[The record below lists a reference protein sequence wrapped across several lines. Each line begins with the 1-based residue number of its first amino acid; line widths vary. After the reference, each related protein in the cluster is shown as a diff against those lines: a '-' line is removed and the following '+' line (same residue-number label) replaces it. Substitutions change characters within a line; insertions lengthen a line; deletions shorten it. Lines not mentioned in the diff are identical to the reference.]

1 MYGSF
6 FPTHCAE
13 QLTEYEVILYMLS
26 DYTYVFEI
34 MLSNLMEVFDV
45 ELLNVFLIW
54 KTDLQTLAFLENVVL
69 KMLTRRILH
78 LNKRKM
84 H

>member
-1 MYGSF
+1 MHGSF
-6 FPTHCAE
+6 FTTHCAE

-26 DYTYVFEI
+26 DYTYVFGI
-34 MLSNLMEVFDV
+34 ILSHLMEVFDV

-69 KMLTRRILH
+69 TMLTRRILH
-78 LNKRKM
+78 LNKRKI